1 MKRFLADACLIL
13 ILVSIGSYVNQK
25 KDENPAQMV
34 EQKVQELEDEVAQ
47 NKVVHPQSKPVA
59 LKDIEENRASQ
70 LAKKSSELIVDTISG
85 TVGIVSDLFAGILR

>member
-25 KDENPAQMV
+25 KDEKPSQIV
-34 EQKVQELEDEVAQ
+34 DQQVQHLEDEVAQ
-47 NKVVHPQSKPVA
+47 NQVVHPKSDPVA
-59 LKDIEENRASQ
+59 LKDIEENKASQ

-85 TVGIVSDLFAGILR
+85 TVGIVSDLFAGILQ